1 MIYWIECA
9 KEDMMWSTSYIIS
22 QILTLFVYGLF
33 CLSYFQSRKKNVLET
48 NILAHVL
55 QTIAFYLIGGYTG
68 MAMDIILIFRDN
80 FFYKEELLKGNKTRK
95 NVLLFSFLLIII
107 ISTIFTYNG
116 FLSLLS
122 VFATMISTYA
132 IWQDKVEVYRFLGIP
147 VSMLWLGYQISLNA
161 IFAIIL
167 ESILLIS
174 TIIGYVKEKNR
185 KQVLKIRPNVTQ

>member
-1 MIYWIECA
+1 
-9 KEDMMWSTSYIIS
+9 MWTTSYIIS
-22 QILTLFVYGLF
+22 QIVTLFVYGLF
-33 CLSYFQSRKKNVLET
+33 CLSYFQNKKCHVLIT
-48 NILAHVL
+48 NITAHVL
-55 QTIAFYLIGGYTG
+55 QTIAFILIGGYTG
-68 MAMDIILIFRDN
+68 MAMDLILIFRDN
-80 FFYKEELLKGNKTRK
+80 FFYKEEISKKESSKTKKRIILL
-95 NVLLFSFLLIII
+95 SFFTLITV
-107 ISTIFTYNG
+107 STIFTYNG

-161 IFAIIL
+161 IFAIVL

-185 KQVLKIRPNVTQ
+185 KQVLRIRPNVIQ

>member
-1 MIYWIECA
+1 
-9 KEDMMWSTSYIIS
+9 MWSTSYIIS
-22 QILTLFVYGLF
+22 QVLTLFVYGLF
-33 CLSYFQSRKKNVLET
+33 CLSYFQTKKKNVLET

-161 IFAIIL
+161 IFAIVL